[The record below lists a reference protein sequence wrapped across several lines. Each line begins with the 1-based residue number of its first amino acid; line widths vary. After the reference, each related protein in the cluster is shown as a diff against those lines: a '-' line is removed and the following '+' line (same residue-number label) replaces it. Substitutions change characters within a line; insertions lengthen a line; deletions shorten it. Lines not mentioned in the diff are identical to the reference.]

1 MIKAIVFDYVGVIS
15 ITGPVRKWIEQ
26 NLKSTDKKVLA
37 YKEGCRKWDLG
48 EMDIQGLYETL
59 SYVTGVPPEKIWDT
73 FFNKSQ
79 INKEVVELIKKLK
92 GNYKIILFSNHEK
105 ELLRKLLQR
114 HSITDLFDQMI
125 ISSEHKMAK
134 PDPRFYELL
143 TKISKIEKNEM
154 VFIDD
159 NSENIEAAKK
169 FGLKTIK
176 FENVQKI
183 KEDLQK
189 WGVNIN
195 G

>member
-26 NLKSTDKKVLA
+26 NLKSTDKKVLV
-37 YKEGCRKWDLG
+37 YKEGCRKWDIG

-59 SYVTGVPPEKIWDT
+59 SYVTGVPVDKIWDT
-73 FFNKSQ
+73 FFDKSQ
-79 INKEVVELIKKLK
+79 INKEVVEVIKKLK
-92 GNYKIILFSNHEK
+92 RNYKIILFSNHES
-105 ELLRKLLQR
+105 ELLHKLLQR

-154 VFIDD
+154 IFVDD
-159 NSENIEAAKK
+159 SSENIEAAKK
-169 FGLKTIK
+169 IGLKTIR
-176 FENVQKI
+176 FESAEKL

-189 WGVNIN
+189 FGITS
-195 G
+195 